1 MKVLQGGIYNFLGKQ
16 KTVNAPVKWKSSA
29 KHPVAYLTYITKKE
43 IDILIKKNIYG
54 SLKNGKPNKG
64 PFGIPS
70 LQGSGS
76 GSEGAGTASSG
87 SQAGDAGYSDYS
99 DAGMGTPG
107 PGAGAGSETGNTGS
121 QAGNASYTDYS
132 DAMMGP
138 VGPAAMGQPNIKN
151 LDIEDKKTEQL
162 NIAPQMAR
170 LQPAGIAA
178 YNMSLANPTRSTAE
192 KAIGFAAS
200 PIGTTIA
207 TIADTQMRG
216 VTDPDDYSQL
226 TESVQREASTSTKS
240 GGGNYNEFTG
250 LFANLPTA
258 DVPGKTSY
266 SLNLQ
271 KKTKENYS
279 NFDPYDYSKNNSLYK
294 LFNKGGIVNILLNN
308 H

>member
-1 MKVLQGGIYNFLGKQ
+1 MKKTGIKSLKNRMLIGGVYNYLGNQ
-16 KTVNAPVKWKSSA
+16 KTANAPLRWKSSPT
-29 KHPVAYLTYITKKE
+29 HPVAFLTYITKE
-43 IDILIKKNIYG
+43 EADILIKKNIYG

-76 GSEGAGTASSG
+76 GSEGAGTADSS

-99 DAGMGTPG
+99 DADMGAPG
-107 PGAGAGSETGNTGS
+107 PGAGAGTGDTGS

-132 DAMMGP
+132 NAMMGP
-138 VGPAAMGQPNIKN
+138 VGPAAMGLQ
-151 LDIEDKKTEQL
+151 DKKTEQL